1 MIQMPTLCPC
11 GVGEGNVELSRWS
24 AHNRSEE
31 RTLADFKN
39 NLLEFKNV
47 LIIRQSIIIIIVS
60 TLLSNHYHHAVYKA
74 TTPPELEF

>member
-1 MIQMPTLCPC
+1 MPTLCPC
-11 GVGEGNVELSRWS
+11 GVGYGMLNSRVD
-24 AHNRSEE
+24 RCITFLRK

-39 NLLEFKNV
+39 NLLGFKNV